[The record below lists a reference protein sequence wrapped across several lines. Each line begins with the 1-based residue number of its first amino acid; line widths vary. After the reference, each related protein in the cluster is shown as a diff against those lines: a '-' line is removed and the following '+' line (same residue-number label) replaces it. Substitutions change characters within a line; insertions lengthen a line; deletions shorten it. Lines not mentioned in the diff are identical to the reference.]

1 MEHARL
7 STSRLSGRLP
17 ETSGIAGCLQ
27 AKRGSPAKQT
37 ATLLLLPRD
46 TALGPWLRSRESFE
60 TQDVWNKI
68 SVIQQIGHFSLKLSS
83 FVICKILAWFWCGI
97 SLN

>member
-1 MEHARL
+1 MLMEHARL

-17 ETSGIAGCLQ
+17 ETSGTAGCLQ
-27 AKRGSPAKQT
+27 TKRGNPAKQT

-46 TALGPWLRSRESFE
+46 TARGPWLRFGESFE

-83 FVICKILAWFWCGI
+83 LAISKISAWF
-97 SLN
+97 

>member
-7 STSRLSGRLP
+7 STCRLSGRLP

-37 ATLLLLPRD
+37 ATLLPVPRD
-46 TALGPWLRSRESFE
+46 TALGPWLRFGESFE

-68 SVIQQIGHFSLKLSS
+68 SVIQQIGHFSLKVSS
-83 FVICKILAWFWCGI
+83 FAICKISAWF
-97 SLN
+97 

>member
-17 ETSGIAGCLQ
+17 ETSGVAGCLQ
-27 AKRGSPAKQT
+27 AKRGTPAKQT
-37 ATLLLLPRD
+37 ATLLPLPRD
-46 TALGPWLRSRESFE
+46 TTLGPWLRFGESFE

-68 SVIQQIGHFSLKLSS
+68 SVLQQTGHLPLKLSS
-83 FVICKILAWFWCGI
+83 LVICKILARF
-97 SLN
+97 